1 MFGIALNLPETDQTD
16 TKKTTKNNHNVNK
29 PIKIQIYY
37 KKTSQG
43 QIKKIKKNKYIRRTN
58 KT

>member
-29 PIKIQIYY
+29 PINIQIYY

>member
-1 MFGIALNLPETDQTD
+1 MFDIALNLPETDQTD

-29 PIKIQIYY
+29 PTKIPIYY

-43 QIKKIKKNKYIRRTN
+43 QIKKIKKNQYIRRMN